1 MSEKVKNLIL
11 DPEISTCLKM
21 LSIWYMSS
29 TSVVRTKDRASNV
42 QKSCSILQKSRL
54 KNFSN
59 IEHIRSSISQGVD
72 IFMVKSKKWKS
83 VILGKSWN
91 GIMAPRVAALFLWH
105 VIGNFLRHHLLSF
118 TTRRALP
125 YSIFDSEKLTPWDWC
140 VEFLGNGVTVEN
152 NNVCSLFSFVS

>member
-1 MSEKVKNLIL
+1 MSISPEATLGSMSEKVKNSIL

-42 QKSCSILQKSRL
+42 QKSCSILQKSSF

-72 IFMVKSKKWKS
+72 IIVVKS
-83 VILGKSWN
+83 
-91 GIMAPRVAALFLWH
+91 R
-105 VIGNFLRHHLLSF
+105 
-118 TTRRALP
+118 
-125 YSIFDSEKLTPWDWC
+125 
-140 VEFLGNGVTVEN
+140 
-152 NNVCSLFSFVS
+152 